1 MFDVSPIRIHEF
13 KLDDSTGP
21 HAVNCFS
28 LLVPRAG
35 KAEITVDES
44 RWIIQPGA
52 ALIVKENV
60 AVSLT
65 PFSHLAAT
73 VAWVHSEYLSD
84 QLYWRHAPL
93 IPDRLTTRYVTNKL
107 YGSPAQVLT
116 LGLSFSARI
125 TSRLD
130 EMRRLQER
138 GDAGRDLFLIQ
149 SHWLYLSYLLLPFV
163 TVADAP
169 ELPAV
174 PGVTFGYQ
182 GVQRVEVSTAARLL
196 TEDFAEAWTLERLA
210 ARVHLSPTHLR
221 RLFVDAYGKT
231 PGMFLTE
238 RRVEYLAYLMRE
250 TKLPISKAVLTAG
263 WQKHTNANRHFER
276 LIGYSLSDYRRL
288 QRAA

>member
-13 KLDDSTGP
+13 TLDESTGP
-21 HAVNCFS
+21 HVVNCFT
-28 LLVPRAG
+28 LLVPRQG
-35 KAEITVDES
+35 RAEITVDES
-44 RWIIQPGA
+44 RWIIQPGT
-52 ALIVKENV
+52 ALVVKENV

-65 PFSHLAAT
+65 PLSYLAAT
-73 VAWVHSEYLSD
+73 VAWVHSDYLTD
-84 QLYWRHAPL
+84 QLYWKHAPL
-93 IPDRLTTRYVTNKL
+93 IPDRLTARYVTNKL
-107 YGSPAQVLT
+107 YVAPAQVLT
-116 LGLSFSARI
+116 FGPNFSARV

-130 EMRRLQER
+130 EMRRLQEQ
-138 GDAGRDLFLIQ
+138 GDLDRDLFLCQ

-163 TVADAP
+163 TVAGAP
-169 ELPAV
+169 ELPCAPRV
-174 PGVTFGYQ
+174 ALGYQ

-231 PGMFLTE
+231 PGTFLTE

-250 TKLPISKAVLTAG
+250 TKLPVSKAILTAG

-276 LIGYSLSDYRRL
+276 LIGHSLSDYRRL

>member
-13 KLDDSTGP
+13 TLDESTGP
-21 HAVNCFS
+21 HSANCFT
-28 LLVPRAG
+28 LLVPREG
-35 KAEITVDES
+35 RAEIKVDES
-44 RWIIQPGA
+44 QWIIQPGT

-65 PFSHLAAT
+65 PLPYLAAT

-84 QLYWRHAPL
+84 QLYWKHAPL
-93 IPDRLTTRYVTNKL
+93 IPDRLATCFVTNKL
-107 YGSPAQVLT
+107 YVGPAQVLT
-116 LGLSFSARI
+116 LGRSLSARI

-138 GDAGRDLFLIQ
+138 GDTERDLFLSQ
-149 SHWLYLSYLLLPFV
+149 SHWFYLSYLLLPFV

-169 ELPAV
+169 ELPAA
-174 PGVTFGYQ
+174 PRVTFGYQ
-182 GVQRVEVSTAARLL
+182 GVQRVEISTAARLL
-196 TEDFAEAWTLERLA
+196 TEEFAEAWTLERLA
-210 ARVHLSPTHLR
+210 ARVHMSPTHLR
-221 RLFVDAYGKT
+221 RLFVDAYGRT
-231 PGMFLTE
+231 PGTFLIE

-250 TKLPISKAVLTAG
+250 TKLPVSKAILAAG

-276 LIGYSLSDYRRL
+276 LTGHSLSDYRRL

>member
-13 KLDDSTGP
+13 TLDESSGP
-21 HAVNCFS
+21 HAANCFT
-28 LLVPRAG
+28 LLVPREG
-35 KAEITVDES
+35 RAEIKVDES
-44 RWIIQPGA
+44 QWIIHPGT
-52 ALIVKENV
+52 ALMVKENV

-65 PFSHLAAT
+65 PLSHLAAT

-84 QLYWRHAPL
+84 QLYWKHAQV
-93 IPDRLTTRYVTNKL
+93 IPDRLSTRYVTNKL

-116 LGLSFSARI
+116 LGLSFSTRI

-130 EMRRLQER
+130 EMRRLQEHD
-138 GDAGRDLFLIQ
+138 DAERDLFLIQ
-149 SHWLYLSYLLLPFV
+149 SHWLYLSYLLLPFITV
-163 TVADAP
+163 TIVP
-169 ELPAV
+169 ELPDV
-174 PGVTFGYQ
+174 PGVAHGDH

-196 TEDFAEAWTLERLA
+196 TEEFAEPWTLARLA

-221 RLFVDAYGKT
+221 RLFVDAYGRT
-231 PGMFLTE
+231 PGMFLIE

-250 TKLPISKAVLTAG
+250 TKLPVSKAILAAG

-276 LIGYSLSDYRRL
+276 LTGYSLSDYRRL